1 MEPISSDLGTKGN
14 RLGRPVVK
22 LQYILA
28 EKSMLVSVLLLYV
41 VSSYRKSLIKPE
53 TVPSP
58 G

>member
-1 MEPISSDLGTKGN
+1 MEPVSSDLGMKGDS
-14 RLGRPVVK
+14 LGRPAVK

-28 EKSMLVSVLLLYV
+28 EKSMLVSVLLYV
-41 VSSYRKSLIKPE
+41 VSSYRQSLIKPE